1 MRSRSLDYCCTLT
14 CLSLLLAGQLVAE
27 SKKSEGTLWS
37 LRPLARVEV
46 PKDGHPI
53 DAFIQA
59 SALSKEQGQT
69 ARASR
74 RALVRR
80 ASYGLTGLPPD
91 PEMVEAFVA
100 DARPAPVAFRDV
112 CEGLLES
119 YHYGEH
125 WGRHWLDVVRY
136 ADTAGENSDHPLP
149 HAWRYRN
156 WVIDAF
162 NEDKPYDQFVR
173 DQIAGDLLGQDLPQ
187 VERNA
192 AIIATGYLAI
202 SRRFGHDIDKRMYL
216 MYEDAIDNLGK
227 AFLGLTIS
235 CARCH
240 DHKHDPI
247 AMHDYY
253 ALYGVFDST
262 RFSFPGCEPKQQPRD
277 LIPLASESLVA
288 RKKAWEERQA
298 ALDAEL
304 NSADQP
310 HKSRAL
316 KTLAGKCY
324 KVISQGEVPEGRS
337 AQVTKD
343 PVVLNI
349 RKGEAIQL
357 SISPLKNHGADTTIV
372 DFSISHA
379 SGGKMIRWSVKDHFD
394 DFLSNHPVQAAGGA
408 AWCFLDTGSPDPR
421 VLNWRDAT
429 VSGHEELSAWT
440 APDGGLPSV
449 LINASDQPVQ
459 LWHTLPPRTFF
470 CHPSQ
475 RGAVAIAWL
484 SPVDG
489 TVTVD
494 LTLSDGHPGGP
505 DGVGWLLEHF
515 ADTSMARAY
524 RELCEVSVPRAALV
538 AEIAA
543 HAATGNELTSPVAY
557 AVAEGEPKQA
567 RIHLRG
573 NHEEL
578 GEEVPRQFL
587 AMLGGGELGDSESSG
602 RRELA
607 ERIASADNPLTAR
620 VMVNRL
626 WAWHFGRGLV
636 ATPNDFGN
644 HGAEPSHPELLDY
657 LAGYLIEHGWS
668 VKALQRHILSSAA
681 YQLAAEDD
689 VTPNS
694 FAASARRRLT
704 AEELR
709 DTLLVAS
716 GELDRTPG
724 EAHPFPPEE
733 SWSFTQH
740 GPFAAEYD
748 TKKRSVYVMRKRNR
762 TSRFFALFNGADPNA
777 STAQR
782 EATTVPT
789 QALYFMNDPF
799 FHDCAAK
806 FAVRIRESSTTA
818 EDRLDFACR
827 ELFARPSLPED
838 VVDFREF
845 ANALETVTEGTPETK
860 DAELWEAYARV
871 LLASNELLL
880 LD

>member
-1 MRSRSLDYCCTLT
+1 
-14 CLSLLLAGQLVAE
+14 
-27 SKKSEGTLWS
+27 
-37 LRPLARVEV
+37 
-46 PKDGHPI
+46 
-53 DAFIQA
+53 
-59 SALSKEQGQT
+59 
-69 ARASR
+69 
-74 RALVRR
+74 
-80 ASYGLTGLPPD
+80 
-91 PEMVEAFVA
+91 
-100 DARPAPVAFRDV
+100 
-112 CEGLLES
+112 
-119 YHYGEH
+119 
-125 WGRHWLDVVRY
+125 
-136 ADTAGENSDHPLP
+136 
-149 HAWRYRN
+149 
-156 WVIDAF
+156 
-162 NEDKPYDQFVR
+162 
-173 DQIAGDLLGQDLPQ
+173 
-187 VERNA
+187 
-192 AIIATGYLAI
+192 
-202 SRRFGHDIDKRMYL
+202 
-216 MYEDAIDNLGK
+216 
-227 AFLGLTIS
+227 
-235 CARCH
+235 
-240 DHKHDPI
+240 
-247 AMHDYY
+247 
-253 ALYGVFDST
+253 
-262 RFSFPGCEPKQQPRD
+262 
-277 LIPLASESLVA
+277 
-288 RKKAWEERQA
+288 
-298 ALDAEL
+298 
-304 NSADQP
+304 
-310 HKSRAL
+310 
-316 KTLAGKCY
+316 
-324 KVISQGEVPEGRS
+324 
-337 AQVTKD
+337 
-343 PVVLNI
+343 
-349 RKGEAIQL
+349 
-357 SISPLKNHGADTTIV
+357 
-372 DFSISHA
+372 
-379 SGGKMIRWSVKDHFD
+379 
-394 DFLSNHPVQAAGGA
+394 
-408 AWCFLDTGSPDPR
+408 
-421 VLNWRDAT
+421 
-429 VSGHEELSAWT
+429 
-440 APDGGLPSV
+440 
-449 LINASDQPVQ
+449 
-459 LWHTLPPRTFF
+459 
-470 CHPSQ
+470 
-475 RGAVAIAWL
+475 
-484 SPVDG
+484 
-489 TVTVD
+489 
-494 LTLSDGHPGGP
+494 
-505 DGVGWLLEHF
+505 
-515 ADTSMARAY
+515 
-524 RELCEVSVPRAALV
+524 
-538 AEIAA
+538 
-543 HAATGNELTSPVAY
+543 
-557 AVAEGEPKQA
+557 
-567 RIHLRG
+567 LRG